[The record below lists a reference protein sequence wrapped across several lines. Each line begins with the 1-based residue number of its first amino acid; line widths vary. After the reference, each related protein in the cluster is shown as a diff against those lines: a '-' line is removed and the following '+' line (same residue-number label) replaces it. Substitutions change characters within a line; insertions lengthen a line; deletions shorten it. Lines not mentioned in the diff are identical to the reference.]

1 LTIYSFRFV
10 QVIPTMFGLT
20 RRPDVIS
27 KSVVLLRPA
36 STYQVV
42 EERKA
47 MLDRMIRVDHAG
59 EYGADR
65 IYAGQMFVL
74 GNDKKTGPLIQHMW
88 DQVRVNIIGNFFLR
102 EPPTKSYVMIQEK
115 DHLDAF
121 EKMMPEYRVR
131 PTILLPFWHLAGFA
145 LGAGSA
151 LIGGKEGAMAA
162 TVAVEAVITEH
173 YNDQVCASF

>member
-1 LTIYSFRFV
+1 
-10 QVIPTMFGLT
+10 
-20 RRPDVIS
+20 
-27 KSVVLLRPA
+27 
-36 STYQVV
+36 
-42 EERKA
+42 

-74 GNDKKTGPLIQHMW
+74 GQDKKTGPLIQHMW
-88 DQVRVNIIGNFFLR
+88 DQARKYSVSFTFLYV
-102 EPPTKSYVMIQEK
+102 PTRSSLKQEK
-115 DHLDAF
+115 DHLEAF

-131 PTILLPFWHLAGFA
+131 PTILLPIWHLAGFA

-173 YNDQVCASF
+173 YNDQVKVVTIFLL